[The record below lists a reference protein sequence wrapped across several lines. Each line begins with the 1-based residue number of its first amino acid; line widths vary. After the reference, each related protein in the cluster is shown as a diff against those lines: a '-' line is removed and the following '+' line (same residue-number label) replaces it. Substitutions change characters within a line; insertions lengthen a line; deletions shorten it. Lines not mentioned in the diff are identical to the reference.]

1 MTAPARTRN
10 RRGTG
15 ATRQRA
21 QSTAGQPEPTQGATP
36 PATAPRRNGRTGRTT
51 AAERAYARRAQ
62 RAELLQREPSAAEP
76 AKQKTKT
83 RLRWPSSR
91 ASFVL
96 MMMGLLAAGVAATL
110 WLSTQAIADSYRLEQ
125 LRGINAKQAEQAEQ
139 LQRQVTK
146 EESASALAK
155 KAKELGMVPGG
166 DPARIVVNPDGS
178 TTVVGEPKKAHAAN
192 TAPPAAPPVA
202 PVEGTQ
208 PIQGAPVEGDQPA
221 VPVESDAA
229 GQ

>member
-1 MTAPARTRN
+1 MTAPTRTRN

-21 QSTAGQPEPTQGATP
+21 QPEPTIEQTPGTTP
-36 PATAPRRNGRTGRTT
+36 PATAPRRNARTGRTT

-62 RAELLQREPSAAEP
+62 RAELVQRDHDAEAAE
-76 AKQKTKT
+76 QKTKR
-83 RLRWPSSR
+83 RLRWPTSR
-91 ASFVL
+91 ASFVV

-125 LRGINAKQAEQAEQ
+125 LRGFNARQAEQAQQ

-146 EESASALAK
+146 EESASALAQ
-155 KAKELGMVPGG
+155 KAKGLGMVPGG

-178 TTVVGEPKKAHAAN
+178 TTSVGQPKKAQGAAP
-192 TAPPAAPPVA
+192 APVQAPPVA
-202 PVEGTQ
+202 PGAGTQ
-208 PIQGAPVEGDQPA
+208 PVQGAPIEGDQLA
-221 VPVESDAA
+221 VPAGPAA
-229 GQ
+229 GGQ

>member
-15 ATRQRA
+15 ASRQRA
-21 QSTAGQPEPTQGATP
+21 KSAAGLPEPTQGATP

-62 RAELLQREPSAAEP
+62 RAELLQREPSAEP

-155 KAKELGMVPGG
+155 KAKDLGMVPGG

-221 VPVESDAA
+221 VPVEPETA